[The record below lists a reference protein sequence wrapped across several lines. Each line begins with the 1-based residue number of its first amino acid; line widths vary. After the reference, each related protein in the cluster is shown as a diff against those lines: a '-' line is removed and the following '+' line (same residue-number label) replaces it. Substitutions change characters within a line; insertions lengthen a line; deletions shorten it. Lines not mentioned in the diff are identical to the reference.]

1 MCKLRRLRRELLG
14 EVLEVW
20 LRRARATLLESIELG
35 LDAGIRAWRRPEAL
49 RGISLCVRLGGF
61 LTDLRWG
68 VTADQAVLLQGPID
82 GGVFLEV
89 LQSV

>member
-1 MCKLRRLRRELLG
+1 MRRRRRELLG

-20 LRRARATLLESIELG
+20 LRRAPSLLESIELS
-35 LDAGIRAWRRPEAL
+35 LDAGIWAWRRPEA
-49 RGISLCVRLGGF
+49 
-61 LTDLRWG
+61 LRWG

-82 GGVFLEV
+82 GRVFLEV

>member
-1 MCKLRRLRRELLG
+1 MRRRRRELLG
-14 EVLEVW
+14 EVREVW
-20 LRRARATLLESIELG
+20 LRRAPSLLESIELS
-35 LDAGIRAWRRPEAL
+35 LDAGIWAWRRPEAL
-49 RGISLCVRLGGF
+49 HDISLYARLCGF

-82 GGVFLEV
+82 GRVFLEV